1 MLNQINQI
9 QADVRLLTENHH
21 DMDASSVCCECAIIT
36 RDIAL
41 ARLRISGC
49 IGESGKDIQQ
59 AYMRLESLDN
69 EVSDLIEYHKR
80 RSTQF

>member
-9 QADVRLLTENHH
+9 QADVKLLTENHH
-21 DMDASSVCCECAIIT
+21 DMDGNSVCEECAMIS

-41 ARLRISGC
+41 ARLRLGGRF
-49 IGESGKDIQQ
+49 GESGKDLQQ
-59 AYMRLESLDN
+59 AYVRLESLDN
-69 EVSDLIEYHKR
+69 EASDLIEYHKE